1 MPRSMLHVL
10 IISLISFGIFAGMA
24 SAHDPSEE
32 AGRAHNHQLPPPWP
46 YHVIMVLA
54 GAISLTG
61 GAFTA
66 RYLKKRTRWIELHK
80 KLALSGVV
88 LVMTGIF
95 IAAYMVSAYMETP
108 FVREIHAYLGASAFI
123 FFIVTPML
131 GIFQFR
137 SKDMRIRTF
146 HRWSGRI
153 TIMLILLTIIAGIQ
167 MVLTALAQN
176 AAIMPIK

>member
-1 MPRSMLHVL
+1 MIL
-10 IISLISFGIFAGMA
+10 
-24 SAHDPSEE
+24 
-32 AGRAHNHQLPPPWP
+32 
-46 YHVIMVLA
+46 VLA
-54 GAISLTG
+54 GAISLAG

-80 KLALSGVV
+80 KLVLSGVV
-88 LVMTGIF
+88 LVLAAIF
-95 IAAYMVSAYMETP
+95 VAVYMVSVYMETS
-108 FVREIHAYLGASAFI
+108 FVREMHAYLGASVFI
-123 FFIVTPML
+123 FLIMTPIL

-153 TIMLILLTIIAGIQ
+153 TIMLILLTIIARIQ